1 MAYCIM
7 NFKTVASVASMR
19 QIQAERLREKDFSN
33 VDKERSHLNRALTE
47 EQDCIQ
53 IYNEA
58 KKCDYYTKKDSKGRT
73 HSEPK
78 VKALNVVLTYSPEA
92 HLERDPAVL
101 KSWEEE
107 NIKFL
112 QSAFPGCPLVATTH
126 MDEST
131 PHIHAV
137 IIPQTKSGKISKNQF
152 ISGKA
157 ALVKLQDR
165 YAEVMQQFNLERG
178 EHREERNSEE
188 NKDTV
193 QNYAAIRDRTEKLQE
208 RYDTIKERGDIKFNE
223 VMETIKPLQDEC
235 ARLEK
240 QCRTLQ
246 SYLIKL
252 KEEIDRIMSS
262 YKAIRAV
269 FNDHTIPEAEKLLEQ
284 IERPTEPLPLD
295 RDEGYDR

>member
-73 HSEPK
+73 HAEPK
-78 VKALNVVLTYSPEA
+78 VKALNVILTYSPEA
-92 HLERDPAVL
+92 HLERDPAVF

-112 QSAFPGCPLVATTH
+112 QSAFPGCPMVATTH

-137 IIPQTKSGKISKNQF
+137 IIPQTASGKISKNQF

-157 ALVKLQDR
+157 ACVKLQDR

-188 NKDTV
+188 VKETV
-193 QNYAAIRDRTEKLQE
+193 QHYAEIRQRTEHLQE
-208 RYDTIKERGDIKFNE
+208 RYDTIKERGDIKYNE
-223 VMETIKPLQDEC
+223 VMATIKPLQEEC
-235 ARLEK
+235 KVLEAECSKLHAYVVRLK
-240 QCRTLQ
+240 Q
-246 SYLIKL
+246 
-252 KEEIDRIMSS
+252 EIERIMSS

-284 IERPTEPLPLD
+284 VERPTEPLPLD
-295 RDEGYDR
+295 RDDSFDR